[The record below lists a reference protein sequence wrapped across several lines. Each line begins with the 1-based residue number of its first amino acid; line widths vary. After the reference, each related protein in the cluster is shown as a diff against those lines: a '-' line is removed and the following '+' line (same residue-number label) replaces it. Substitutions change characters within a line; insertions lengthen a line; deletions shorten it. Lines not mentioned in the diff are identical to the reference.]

1 VKQNTRIE
9 SSIRM
14 SFVFPLEFYELLQS
28 LKLRYNKDM
37 TYIII
42 DAVNDLVI
50 KREGLKEKEV

>member
-1 VKQNTRIE
+1 
-9 SSIRM
+9 M